1 VNIINL
7 SVVFGIRIFLRS
19 LGGCLYEDPN
29 LNVLVNAAERADV
42 EVLDLRLP
50 ASEGPAFCWNPAEG
64 WPRISDKDIKATGA
78 FIRHDV
84 FGGMRDPRP
93 AVSTRALGWYQTIW
107 GWLLSEPHIRMFN
120 REMSPAA
127 SNKPASLV
135 AARRAGLPIPSTLI
149 TNQAEMLREER
160 FQSMVA
166 KPVLGGDYC
175 YPLGRH

>member
-1 VNIINL
+1 
-7 SVVFGIRIFLRS
+7 
-19 LGGCLYEDPN
+19 
-29 LNVLVNAAERADV
+29 
-42 EVLDLRLP
+42 
-50 ASEGPAFCWNPAEG
+50 
-64 WPRISDKDIKATGA
+64 
-78 FIRHDV
+78 
-84 FGGMRDPRP
+84 
-93 AVSTRALGWYQTIW
+93 
-107 GWLLSEPHIRMFN
+107 MFN